1 MSVRAITIN
10 ALSASLR
17 LLFLLVLSGFLFFSE
32 ANAVFAGA
40 TEDFQAAKGAFN
52 AGDYGRA
59 ISLLEANLKGPD
71 QVYPSDSLYY
81 LALSFYK
88 IGDLDRAQKV
98 FLVLQD
104 KCKGTAAS
112 GYAAQYLAIIAG
124 DRQRERASDVVPRE
138 TWVSFRKVG
147 RHAVV
152 DGELAGK
159 SARMIFDTGAELCY
173 ISTGE
178 LARLGL
184 PAPTGAPNTQGGGVG
199 QGGLIPMWFVKY
211 PVTVGRIVKQRVP
224 LIVGPG
230 PASPMLLGQSFFN
243 DLKYSIES
251 AGQTIVFSR
260 KENVAKGAA
269 PAVAGNQTASAAPVK
284 AALSVDATGR
294 YVYTVPF
301 KRVGNALVVTVALN
315 GKDCEM
321 ILDTG
326 AELTCMTPQIA
337 SKYNIALDPRRRLR
351 VGGVSGVSMAS
362 MGVIS
367 KAKLGPIERSDLLTA
382 VTPDVACP
390 YPLLGHDFFNRWQY
404 TVDNEKGVIS
414 FARGS
419 LSD

>member
-1 MSVRAITIN
+1 MSLPARFAI
-10 ALSASLR
+10 
-17 LLFLLVLSGFLFFSE
+17 FLGLAILICAAWPGRVHADG
-32 ANAVFAGA
+32 NQ
-40 TEDFQAAKGAFN
+40 DFQAAKGAYN

-59 ISLLEANLKGPD
+59 IALLEANLKSPS
-71 QVYPSDSLYY
+71 QVYPADSLYY
-81 LALSFYK
+81 LGLSFYK

-98 FLVLQD
+98 FLLLQD

-112 GYAAQYLAIIAG
+112 GYAGQYLSIIAS
-124 DRQRERASDVVPRE
+124 DRQHEKASDVVPRE
-138 TWVSFRKVG
+138 TWVPFRKVG

-152 DGELAGK
+152 DGALSGK

-199 QGGLIPMWFVKY
+199 QGGVMPMWFVKY
-211 PVTVGRIVKQRVP
+211 PVTVGRIVRQRVP
-224 LIVGPG
+224 VVVGPG

-251 AGQTIVFSR
+251 GGQTIVFSR
-260 KENVAKGAA
+260 KDAGKGAGLVVG
-269 PAVAGNQTASAAPVK
+269 AVAGGPAK

-301 KRVGNALVVTVALN
+301 KKVGNALVVTVALN

-337 SKYNIALDPRRRLR
+337 SKYNVELDPRRRLR

-362 MGVIS
+362 MGVIA
-367 KAKLGPIERSDLLTA
+367 KAKLGPIERNDLMAA

-404 TVDNEKGVIS
+404 TVDNERGVIS
-414 FARGS
+414 FARAS